1 VTEREELAR
10 IIDPSSWLVLDSYL
24 AEVKRKHPNSGY
36 DPDNFKDRESLAKA
50 DQWLS
55 RPSPVDGLKA
65 SLDEATSATMMA
77 EMRADK
83 LASEVERLKGV
94 TSVSLLD
101 RLSEAEAEN
110 ARLRSSIGGLAPLN
124 AKLAKERDEVRAFI
138 RGDLTADLV
147 EQGQRVAEN
156 APWKARAFAAEAEV
170 ERLKSD
176 VADLVRAGSD
186 EATENARLREV
197 VAELERQMEHTF
209 PLEWVDV
216 PRKPKFPP
224 TSQET

>member
-1 VTEREELAR
+1 MTEREELAR

-83 LASEVERLKGV
+83 LMA
-94 TSVSLLD
+94 
-101 RLSEAEAEN
+101 
-110 ARLRSSIGGLAPLN
+110 
-124 AKLAKERDEVRAFI
+124 
-138 RGDLTADLV
+138 
-147 EQGQRVAEN
+147 
-156 APWKARAFAAEAEV
+156 
-170 ERLKSD
+170 
-176 VADLVRAGSD
+176 
-186 EATENARLREV
+186 ENARLREV

-209 PLEWVDV
+209 PIEWVDV

>member
-83 LASEVERLKGV
+83 LMA
-94 TSVSLLD
+94 
-101 RLSEAEAEN
+101 
-110 ARLRSSIGGLAPLN
+110 
-124 AKLAKERDEVRAFI
+124 
-138 RGDLTADLV
+138 
-147 EQGQRVAEN
+147 
-156 APWKARAFAAEAEV
+156 
-170 ERLKSD
+170 
-176 VADLVRAGSD
+176 
-186 EATENARLREV
+186 ENARLREV

-209 PLEWVDV
+209 PIEWVDV

>member
-1 VTEREELAR
+1 MTEREELAR

-83 LASEVERLKGV
+83 LAAEVERLKRV
-94 TSVSLLD
+94 TSVSLLS
-101 RLSEAEAEN
+101 RLSEAEAET
-110 ARLRSSIGGLAPLN
+110 ARLRKALTHYTCDCASLDECEFNSDGDDKNQELCCGWTAARALQ
-124 AKLAKERDEVRAFI
+124 AKEVQ
-138 RGDLTADLV
+138 T
-147 EQGQRVAEN
+147 Q
-156 APWKARAFAAEAEV
+156 
-170 ERLKSD
+170 
-176 VADLVRAGSD
+176 
-186 EATENARLREV
+186 
-197 VAELERQMEHTF
+197 
-209 PLEWVDV
+209 
-216 PRKPKFPP
+216 
-224 TSQET
+224 

>member
-83 LASEVERLKGV
+83 LMAEVERLKGV
-94 TSVSLLD
+94 TSMSLLS
-101 RLSEAEAEN
+101 RLSDAEADF
-110 ARLRSSIGGLAPLN
+110 A
-124 AKLAKERDEVRAFI
+124 
-138 RGDLTADLV
+138 TATNSLSDMMAL
-147 EQGQRVAEN
+147 QM
-156 APWKARAFAAEAEV
+156 KTAA
-170 ERLKSD
+170 
-176 VADLVRAGSD
+176 
-186 EATENARLREV
+186 ENARLREV
-197 VAELERQMEHTF
+197 LIWVREFAAMRGTDPESVFKKVARDALKTIAVKARNALTGD
-209 PLEWVDV
+209 L
-216 PRKPKFPP
+216 
-224 TSQET
+224 TNG